1 MGNRIH
7 VWHATGRGITGRDS
21 NLPQC
26 CVIPNGTRE
35 RRELPG
41 RDFGRLPYNCESYKG
56 KGTGVARPP
65 HRMKV
70 ILAQPRGYCAGVVRA
85 IEIVER
91 ALEKYGAPVYVRH
104 EIVHNRHVVDS
115 LRDKGARFVE
125 DLSEVPPG
133 AVTIFS
139 AHGVAREVEQD
150 AERRGLSVLDATCP
164 LVSKVHMQGQRYVDQ
179 GRTVVLIGHAGHPE
193 VEGTM
198 GQLTA
203 PVRLIQSIQDAQELD
218 DIPSDAPVAYITQT
232 TLSVDDTRAVIGA
245 LRERFSNLVGPET
258 RDICYA
264 TQNRQSAVREL
275 AKLVDVIIVVG
286 ARNSSNSNR
295 LREIGQESGVPSYL
309 VADGSEVCSEWL
321 EGKRTVGLT
330 AGASAP
336 DVLVDDVVAALRRF
350 APIQISTL
358 PGIEEKIQFRL
369 PSRLLEAA
377 VE

>member
-1 MGNRIH
+1 MR
-7 VWHATGRGITGRDS
+7 
-21 NLPQC
+21 
-26 CVIPNGTRE
+26 
-35 RRELPG
+35 
-41 RDFGRLPYNCESYKG
+41 
-56 KGTGVARPP
+56 
-65 HRMKV
+65 V

-125 DLSEVPPG
+125 ELSEVPTG

-139 AHGVAREVEQD
+139 AHGVARHVEED
-150 AERRGLSVLDATCP
+150 AEHRGLSVLDATCP

-179 GRTVVLIGHAGHPE
+179 GRTVILIGHAGHPE

-203 PVRLIQSIQDAQELD
+203 PVHLIQSIQDVQRL
-218 DIPSDAPVAYITQT
+218 DIPQDAPVAYITQT
-232 TLSVDDTRAVIGA
+232 TLSVDDTKGVIAA
-245 LRERFSNLVGPET
+245 LSERFSNLVGPQT

-264 TQNRQSAVREL
+264 TQNRQTAVREL
-275 AKLVDVIIVVG
+275 ARLVDVIIVVG

-309 VADGSEVCSEWL
+309 VADGSEVRREWL
-321 EGKRTVGLT
+321 EGKDTVGLT

-350 APIQISTL
+350 GPIQISTL

-369 PSRLLEAA
+369 PTQLLEAA